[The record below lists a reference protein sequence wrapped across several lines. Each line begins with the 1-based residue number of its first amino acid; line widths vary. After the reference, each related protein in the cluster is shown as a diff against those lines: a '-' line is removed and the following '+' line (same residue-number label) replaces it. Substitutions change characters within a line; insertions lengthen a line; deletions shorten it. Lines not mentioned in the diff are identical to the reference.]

1 MIQSIRTSKLS
12 KIIASY
18 LALQMI
24 LTVIHPS
31 NLFALT
37 SGPSQPEFNSFTPI
51 GTSDMVNLSTGDFN
65 YNIPIMDVGGY
76 PLNLSYD
83 SGVTMDQEASW
94 VGLGWNLNVGQINRQ
109 VRGIPDD
116 FKGDEITYEDNIKD
130 NKTVGMTLNLNP
142 QFFGLGDVGLGVNG
156 GITLQHNNY
165 TGVSFKPSVGISFDI
180 TNQLSAGAQLSS
192 SATDG
197 ASFNPSLSI
206 SQQFRKSSESGTL
219 GLGSNIG
226 VGYNSR
232 QGLSS
237 FSFGASYNLA
247 NKSNRHLT
255 SGGSS
260 AGVSFVNPTF
270 TPRNRTPYY
279 HTSASFAASLG
290 GDVFGIDL
298 EVGVTGFGMVQKLYN
313 PSDPDNNEQGVLRTA
328 KSFGYN
334 NTHFA
339 DENAVLDYNNE
350 KENVVSKNTLV
361 LPVTNYTHD
370 LFQIRGQGIS
380 GSFRPFRSQ
389 VGYLFHNNVRD
400 ASSSSNFGG
409 EFEAGTAVH
418 VGVDFNEI
426 NGYTRT
432 GVWDS
437 PVLDYFEKDQ
447 QSNENIDYEEVYYK
461 SIGELKVDR
470 NANIYSNPLGGT
482 KPIRIGL
489 GGVNHSFGRFAKN
502 VYEKKDAP
510 TSNPPDGSYEY
521 VPNTFTNRIKRNKRD
536 LRNQTIIP
544 VTKEVSLRDPLFNS
558 QANSGLALS
567 HHLAGYKILN
577 SDGAQYVYGE
587 TVYNNKKEEISFAV
601 DENITDVQPWEQ
613 NYGLVPYSSTEI
625 SRNNDSGQ
633 DNFFNRI
640 ETPAYAHTFLLTS
653 VLSAD
658 YEDISN
664 DGPTNDDLGS
674 YTKFNYRLHESDFS
688 WTTPN
693 YGNRASFNEGL
704 FTDTQD
710 QKGSIIRGE
719 KELKYIYT
727 IETKTHVAYFKL
739 SNRQDGKSPT
749 SNQYTQK
756 IDKIYLFSKPR
767 IKGLIQGGDLNNIEN
782 LSDAI
787 LENAAIKVANFEYDY
802 DLCKNLPG
810 TNGGGKLTLKELY
823 FTYQGSK
830 MGKYTPYKF
839 NYATNNPDFKPKA
852 QNIWGNYKET
862 NSNTLNLL
870 QGEVTPQEFPYVQQ
884 TDKTL
889 QDTNASSWS
898 LSTIDLPSGGT
909 IEIDYETDDY
919 QFVQDKRAMQM
930 FKVVGVTKSGEI
942 PSPSDIGNNLL
953 YTPGNNYSEEGKY
966 LVVALNED
974 PNEDVIS
981 NQQFIDRYIGD
992 QLNQPIYFRFLL
1004 NMSKQGGLSSP
1015 PNSSNREFDYVT
1027 GYFQIGNYSGIS
1039 VFRDDSTDITYG
1051 VIPVQ
1056 LTDLEGGFNANQQV
1070 NPISKAGWYFGRKYL
1085 QRQMLGL
1092 PIYND
1097 NTSFKDMVIQ
1107 LAKDFSSI
1115 TELFSGI
1122 NQKLR
1127 NERLIARRFVP
1138 ERSWIR
1144 LVEPTGKKMGGGA
1157 RVKEIRMLDNWDD
1170 MMTAGGTS
1178 QGQFYGQQYTYNLDD
1193 GTSSGVASYEP
1204 NMSKENPLIMPF
1216 YNEGE
1221 RLIAPRELNYVEKP
1235 FGESFFPSASVTYSR
1250 VEVKNLE
1257 RTRTVGNEEQKL
1269 RKHATGKVV
1278 NEFYTS
1284 KDFPTIV
1291 DYTDLNGPNN
1301 WASNED
1307 QVLEQTISGLL
1318 GLEVRIDTELTLSQ
1332 GFAVQTNDMDGKPKS
1347 QEVYNEQGQFISG
1360 VDYKYS
1366 VDDDGK
1372 LDNFVNT
1379 IDVEGVVSNN
1389 KELGVH
1395 YEVVN
1400 FFNENYTE
1408 SNTMGV
1414 QTNVVVYPPPLPLVI
1429 PMVVP
1434 NLAQHKNTLHTVTTT
1449 KVIHKTG
1456 ILKEKIAYD
1465 LGSTVS
1471 TKNIAWDELTGQV
1484 LLTKTD
1490 NEYKDNYYN
1499 FSYPSYWY
1507 YEGMGLA
1514 SQNIGISGTLEKQED
1529 SFEYTLQDA
1538 SNILFPGDELWTSRF
1553 DENDELI
1560 EEKLWVLSNAEDYI
1574 QLMDSEGNAIAFACE
1589 PNTLEFTIIRS
1600 GYRNLQN
1607 ASMASVTSRLNP
1619 YSEDNAGNL
1628 SGNFN
1633 SETYNYNYGDNTGV
1647 TNPTIINSS
1656 AVEYSEGW
1664 ISQYQNN
1671 LPILPK
1677 DLFDNINNT
1686 HYGQEPAYQPVGP
1699 IDPRAYGFNPYLYN
1713 VRGLWRAKTSRAYL
1727 TGREGVENN
1736 GGNLSKPETRN
1747 IGYLTQ
1753 FNPYYTRD
1761 DEGGFWRKS
1770 FTNWKAASYVTQ
1782 YSPYGAELENK
1793 DALGRYSTA
1802 QYGYNYT
1809 LPVAVASN
1817 SQYNEM
1823 AFDGFEDYYYQEVNS
1838 NENNPHF
1845 KWVTDIGITDTN
1857 EEAHTGRTSLK
1868 VSGQASMVREYDQG
1882 GDALNF
1888 EDPDCDP
1895 IIISSCDDF
1904 DDLIIIPPETYIDW
1918 EIGGENCNYFEHVF
1932 LLPNPNNSEIQ
1943 ICFPNPNTPVG
1954 CDDLST
1960 TNLNNYSV
1968 QILEPFTANPLQIK
1982 ITFYC
1987 LNGSSNCGT
1996 LDGTL
2001 NISPPIEYLIVD
2013 SEQNGSC
2020 DTNCILNIE
2029 FQYE

>member
-1 MIQSIRTSKLS
+1 MIQHIRTSKLS

-31 NLFALT
+31 NLFAMT

-83 SGVTMDQEASW
+83 SGVTLDQEASW

-116 FKGDEITYEDNIKD
+116 FKGDEIIYEDNIKD
-130 NKTVGMTLNLNP
+130 NKTVGMTFNINP

-165 TGVSFKPSVGISFDI
+165 NGVSFKPSVGISFDI

-206 SQQFRKSSESGTL
+206 SQQIGKSSESGTH

-237 FSFGASYNLA
+237 FSFGASYSLA
-247 NKSNRHLT
+247 DKDNKRIASDGN
-255 SGGSS
+255 S

-279 HTSASFAASLG
+279 HKSASFAASLG
-290 GDVFGIDL
+290 GDVFGIDA
-298 EVGVTGFGMVQKLYN
+298 EFGVTGFGMVQKLYDPTN
-313 PSDPDNNEQGVLRTA
+313 PDSNENGIRRTA

-334 NTHFA
+334 NTHLA
-339 DENAVLDYNNE
+339 DANSVLDYNNE
-350 KENVVSKNTLV
+350 KEDIVSKNTLV

-389 VGYLFHNNVRD
+389 VGYLYHNNIQD
-400 ASSSSNFGG
+400 ASTSSNFGG
-409 EFEAGTAVH
+409 EFEAGSAVH
-418 VGVDFNEI
+418 VGFDFNEI
-426 NGYTRT
+426 TGYTRT

-437 PVLDYFEKDQ
+437 PVLDYFEKGP
-447 QSNENIDYEEVYYK
+447 QSNESIDYEEVYYK
-461 SIGELKVDR
+461 SIGELKVDK
-470 NANIYSNPLGGT
+470 NTDIYTSPLGAT

-502 VYEKKDAP
+502 VYEVKGALS
-510 TSNPPDGSYEY
+510 TNPEDGSYDY
-521 VPNTFTNRIKRNKRD
+521 VENNFTDRIKRNKRD

-544 VTKEVSLRDPLFNS
+544 VTKEVSLTDPLFNS
-558 QANSGLALS
+558 QANSAHAKS

-577 SDGAQYVYGE
+577 PDGARYVYGE
-587 TVYNNKKEEISFAV
+587 TVYNNNKEEITFAV
-601 DENITDVQPWEQ
+601 DKNISDLEPWER
-613 NYGLVPYSSTEI
+613 NYGVVPYTPTEI
-625 SRNNDSGQ
+625 SRDNNSGR

-640 ETPAYAHTFLLTS
+640 KTPPYAHTFLLTS

-664 DGPTNDDLGS
+664 DGPTMDDLGS

-688 WTTPN
+688 WKTPF
-693 YGNRASFNEGL
+693 YYRASFNEGL
-704 FTDTQD
+704 YTDKQD
-710 QKGSIIRGE
+710 QKGSIIKGE
-719 KELKYIYT
+719 KELKYIHT

-739 SNRQDGKSPT
+739 SNRKDGKSPT
-749 SNQYTQK
+749 PDQNTQK
-756 IDKIYLFSKPR
+756 IEKIYLFSRPR
-767 IKGLIQGGDLNNIEN
+767 IQGLVLNGDLNNIEI

-787 LENAAIKVANFEYDY
+787 LENAAIKIANFVYDY
-802 DLCKNLPG
+802 DLCRGLPSNDG
-810 TNGGGKLTLKELY
+810 SSPDPNDPHELANQDGKLTLKELY

-839 NYATNNPDFKPKA
+839 DYSSNNYAFRTKA
-852 QNIWGNYKET
+852 QDIWGNYKPSGT
-862 NSNTLNLL
+862 ISPNLI
-870 QGEVTPQEFPYVQQ
+870 GTSVTPQEFPYVQQ
-884 TDKTL
+884 EDKTM
-889 QDTNASSWS
+889 QDNYASSWS
-898 LSTIDLPSGGT
+898 LSKIDLPSGGT

-919 QFVQDKRAMQM
+919 QYVQDKRAMQM
-930 FKVVGVTKSGEI
+930 FKVVGITKKGEI
-942 PSPSDIGNNLL
+942 PSPSDVGNNLL
-953 YTPGNNYSEEGKY
+953 YTPGNNYNEEGKY
-966 LVVALNED
+966 LIVALNED
-974 PNEDVIS
+974 PLEDVIS
-981 NQQFIDRYIGD
+981 NEQFINRYIGD
-992 QLNQPIYFRFLL
+992 QINQPIYFRFLL
-1004 NMSKQGGLSSP
+1004 NMSKPGGLSSP
-1015 PNSSNREFDYVT
+1015 PNASNREFDYIT
-1027 GYFQIGNYSGIS
+1027 GYFQIGNTSEIS
-1039 VFRDDSTDITYG
+1039 VFRDDTTDITYG
-1051 VIPVQ
+1051 AIPVQ
-1056 LTDLEGGFNANQQV
+1056 FTDLESGFNATQQV
-1070 NPISKAGWYFGRKYL
+1070 NPISKAGWYFGRKFL

-1092 PIYND
+1092 PIYSEG
-1097 NTSFKDMVIQ
+1097 TSFKDMVVQ
-1107 LAKDFSSI
+1107 LGEDFSSI

-1127 NERLIARRFVP
+1127 NEKLIARRFVP

-1144 LVEPTGKKMGGGA
+1144 LIEPTGTKLGGGA
-1157 RVKEIRMLDNWDD
+1157 RVKEVKMFDNWDD

-1178 QGQFYGQQYTYNLDD
+1178 QGQFYGQQYSYSLDD

-1204 NMSKENPLIMPF
+1204 NMSKENPLVMPF
-1216 YNEGE
+1216 YNEDE

-1257 RTRTVGNEEQKL
+1257 RNRITANGSQTL

-1307 QVLEQTISGLL
+1307 QVLEQTITGLL
-1318 GLEVRIDTELTLSQ
+1318 GLEVRVDTELTLSQ
-1332 GFAVQTNDMDGKPKS
+1332 GFSVQTNDMDGKPKS
-1347 QEVYNEQGQFISG
+1347 QEIYNEMGQFISG

-1366 VDDDGK
+1366 VDEEGK
-1372 LDNFVNT
+1372 LDNFVNS
-1379 IDVEGVVSNN
+1379 IDADGVVNN
-1389 KELGVH
+1389 NSEVKELGVH

-1471 TKNIAWDELTGQV
+1471 TENIAWDELTGQV

-1514 SQNIGISGTLEKQED
+1514 SQNIGITGTLEKQEEV
-1529 SFEYTLQDA
+1529 FGYTLQEA
-1538 SNILFPGDELWTSRF
+1538 STILFPGDELWTSRF
-1553 DENDELI
+1553 DENDQLI
-1560 EEKLWVLSNAEDYI
+1560 EEKLWVISNAEDDI
-1574 QLMDSEGNAIAFACE
+1574 QLMDKEGNAIAFACE
-1589 PNTLEFTIIRS
+1589 PDTIEFKIIRS
-1600 GYRNLQN
+1600 GYRNLQQAN
-1607 ASMASVTSRLNP
+1607 MASVTSRSNP
-1619 YSEDNAGNL
+1619 YAEDNEGNL
-1628 SGNFN
+1628 SGSFN
-1633 SETYNYNYGDNTGV
+1633 GETYNYNYGANTGV

-1656 AVEYSEGW
+1656 AVDYSEGW

-1671 LPILPK
+1671 LPILSK
-1677 DLFDNINNT
+1677 SLFDNVNNI
-1686 HYGQEPAYQPVGP
+1686 HYGQEPAPQTADP
-1699 IDPRAYGFNPYLYN
+1699 IDPREYGFNPYLYN
-1713 VRGLWRAKTSRAYL
+1713 VRGLWRAKKSRAYL
-1727 TGREGVENN
+1727 TGREGVANN

-1747 IGYLTQ
+1747 MGYLTQ
-1753 FNPYYTRD
+1753 FNPFYTRD
-1761 DEGGFWRKS
+1761 DVGGFWRKS
-1770 FTNWKAASYVTQ
+1770 YNNWTTASYVTQ

-1809 LPVAVASN
+1809 LPVAVVSN

-1845 KWVTDIGITDTN
+1845 KWVTELGVSDSN
-1857 EEAHTGRTSLK
+1857 EEAHTGRKSLK
-1868 VSGQASMVREYDQG
+1868 VSGQASIVRDYDQG
-1882 GDALNF
+1882 GDALSF
-1888 EDPDCDP
+1888 EDPDCLPLPPDCMNFP
-1895 IIISSCDDF
+1895 GINFSENTGSIIINNEGKYEGTYRILDAAEYFSLFSSCPQNHQNNANIYNIYIPEIWYVDGDDIIFTVTF
-1904 DDLIIIPPETYIDW
+1904 DCDGSPNQCLDGSIVVGFNINS
-1918 EIGGENCNYFEHVF
+1918 NC
-1932 LLPNPNNSEIQ
+1932 
-1943 ICFPNPNTPVG
+1943 
-1954 CDDLST
+1954 
-1960 TNLNNYSV
+1960 
-1968 QILEPFTANPLQIK
+1968 
-1982 ITFYC
+1982 
-1987 LNGSSNCGT
+1987 SSNCVVT
-1996 LDGTL
+1996 VP
-2001 NISPPIEYLIVD
+2001 ISND
-2013 SEQNGSC
+2013 
-2020 DTNCILNIE
+2020 
-2029 FQYE
+2029 